1 MKTKFFKTIDE
12 WVKSNPD
19 KETVAR
25 VLTMVN
31 KGVITDIKRRIREK
45 TSEIKK
51 MGKMVDAMKDVG
63 FPIDNSV
70 LKKIT
75 DTKNEVSE
83 LEKQL
88 PEKK

>member
-1 MKTKFFKTIDE
+1 MEIKFFNTIDE

-19 KETVAR
+19 QETITK

-31 KGVITDIKRRIREK
+31 KRVITDIKKRIREK
-45 TSEIKK
+45 NSEIKK
-51 MGKMVDAMKDVG
+51 MEKMVNAMKDVG

-75 DTKNEVSE
+75 NTRNEVTE

-88 PEKK
+88 PAKQ

>member
-1 MKTKFFKTIDE
+1 METKFFKSIDE

-19 KETVAR
+19 KETVTK
-25 VLTMVN
+25 VLTIVN
-31 KGVITDIKRRIREK
+31 KGVIADIKKHIREK
-45 TSEIKK
+45 NSEIKK
-51 MGKMVDAMKDVG
+51 MDKMVNAMKDVG

-75 DTKNEVSE
+75 DTRNEVTE

-88 PEKK
+88 PEK

>member
-1 MKTKFFKTIDE
+1 MEIKFFETIDE

-19 KETVAR
+19 KETITR
-25 VLTMVN
+25 VLIMVN
-31 KGVITDIKRRIREK
+31 KGVITDIKKRIRK
-45 TSEIKK
+45 TNSEIKK
-51 MGKMVDAMKDVG
+51 MEKMVNAMKDVG

-75 DTKNEVSE
+75 DTKNEVTE

-88 PEKK
+88 PEK

>member
-1 MKTKFFKTIDE
+1 MKTRFFETIDE

-19 KETVAR
+19 DETIAR

-31 KGVITDIKRRIREK
+31 RAVI
-45 TSEIKK
+45 SEIKK
-51 MGKMVDAMKDVG
+51 SIREKNGEIKKMEKMIYAMKDVG

-70 LKKIT
+70 LKKIS
-75 DTKNEVSE
+75 DTRNEVAE

-88 PEKK
+88 PEK

>member
-1 MKTKFFKTIDE
+1 MEIKFFKTIDE

-19 KETVAR
+19 KEIIAR

-31 KGVITDIKRRIREK
+31 KGVITDIKKRIREK
-45 TSEIKK
+45 NSEIKK
-51 MGKMVDAMKDVG
+51 MEKMVNAMKEVG

-75 DTKNEVSE
+75 DTRNEVTE

-88 PEKK
+88 PEK

>member
-1 MKTKFFKTIDE
+1 METKFFKTIDE

-19 KETVAR
+19 KETIAR

-31 KGVITDIKRRIREK
+31 KGVITDIKKRIREK
-45 TSEIKK
+45 NSQIKK
-51 MGKMVDAMKDVG
+51 MEKMVNAMKDVG

-75 DTKNEVSE
+75 DTRNEISE

-88 PEKK
+88 PEK